1 MAVVRTI
8 ADDLRERFPNAGI
21 VEKPAADGI
30 PTLWVEPDHT
40 HDLLAC
46 LKTEYKMLYD
56 LSAIDERAR
65 RQPADQPACEFSIV
79 YHLLSLDRNADIR
92 IKARLRG
99 EYPTVPTITDLWRN
113 ANWYEREVWDMFGIK
128 FDGHPFLERILMPS
142 GWVGHP
148 LRKEHPARAT
158 EMPGYELPDDRA
170 EEEQRELQVHPEA
183 FGFAPDPMYR
193 DLSEAQRNGN
203 PETGPGYVLDPM
215 FRDLS
220 GAQRNGNPETGPGYM
235 FLNFGPHHPG
245 THGLLR
251 AILKLDGERIAD
263 SVMDIGWHHRGA
275 EKMAERQTFHTYIPY
290 TDRID
295 YLAGVQNELP
305 YVMAVEKLAGI
316 DVPLR
321 AQVIRVMLCELF
333 RIANHLVWFGTF
345 GADAGALSPVF
356 FTFNDRERVFDI
368 IEAICGGRMH
378 PAWFRIGGVAQDLPE
393 GWKGLIDDFVC
404 YFPARVDEYEGMIVK
419 NSIFRQR
426 TRGVGVYT
434 AESAIEWGV
443 TGPNLRSTGIDWD
456 LRKKRPYSSYDQ
468 FDFEVPTA
476 TEGDSYARCL
486 VRMEE
491 MRQSLRIVK
500 QAAEKM
506 PGGDYKSNSRFAMP
520 PRKERTMQDIETLI
534 DHFLSVSWGQPM
546 PAGEA
551 TMTTE
556 APKGNCSYYV
566 ISDGSTYPYRCRI
579 RTPSFTHI
587 QSVPEL
593 TRGLLISDLIAILGS
608 IDFVLADVDR

>member
-1 MAVVRTI
+1 LAIVRTV
-8 ADDLRERFPNAGI
+8 ADDLRERFPDAGI
-21 VEKPAADGI
+21 VEKPTADGI
-30 PTLWVEPDHT
+30 PTLWVEPGHA
-40 HDLLAC
+40 HDLLAY
-46 LKTEYKMLYD
+46 LKTDYKMLFD
-56 LSAIDERAR
+56 LTAIDERAR
-65 RQPADQPACEFSIV
+65 REAADQPGGDFSLV
-79 YHLLSLDRNADIR
+79 YHLLSIDRNADIR
-92 IKARLRG
+92 VKLPLRG
-99 EYPTVPTITDLWRN
+99 EHPSIPTITDLWRN
-113 ANWYEREVWDMFGIK
+113 ANWYEREVWDMFGIG
-128 FDGHPFLERILMPS
+128 FGGHPFLERILMPR

-158 EMPGYELPDDRA
+158 EMPGYELPDDKA
-170 EEEQRELQVHPEA
+170 EEEQRELQVRPEA
-183 FGFAPDPMYR
+183 FG
-193 DLSEAQRNGN
+193 LSRSEDGG
-203 PETGPGYVLDPM
+203 E
-215 FRDLS
+215 
-220 GAQRNGNPETGPGYM
+220 YM

-316 DVPLR
+316 EVPPR

-345 GADAGALSPVF
+345 GADVGALSPVF
-356 FTFNDRERVFDI
+356 FTFNDRERIFDI

-393 GWKGLIDDFVC
+393 GWKGLIDDFAT

-419 NSIFRQR
+419 NAIFRQR

-434 AESAIEWGV
+434 AESAVEWGV

-468 FDFEVPTA
+468 FEFEVPTA
-476 TEGDSYARCL
+476 TQGDSYARCI

-500 QAAEKM
+500 QAAQNM
-506 PGGDYKSNSRFAMP
+506 PEGDYKSDSRFAMP

-534 DHFLSVSWGQPM
+534 NHFLSVSWGQPI

-551 TMTTE
+551 MMTTE
-556 APKGNCSYYV
+556 APKGNCGYYV
-566 ISDGSTYPYRCRI
+566 ISDGGNWPYRCRI
-579 RTPSFTHI
+579 RTPSFAHI
-587 QSVPEL
+587 QTMPEL